1 MIQKGIK
8 PKKENVE
15 RIEVNQEFLG
25 FRYQFTGDRMQGGH
39 CVILDQNNNRIKI
52 LNLTSS
58 DLEKMDAVTFIEDY
72 IENTLYPMQKTN
84 GSKERTTSDPKQN

>member
-1 MIQKGIK
+1 
-8 PKKENVE
+8 
-15 RIEVNQEFLG
+15 
-25 FRYQFTGDRMQGGH
+25 MQGGH

-84 GSKERTTSDPKQN
+84 GSKERTTSDPRQKLAFKTYGKRSLSYTSHSWKPQRRMNR

>member
-1 MIQKGIK
+1 M
-8 PKKENVE
+8 
-15 RIEVNQEFLG
+15 NQEFLG

-84 GSKERTTSDPKQN
+84 GSKERTTSDPRQN